1 MSASVNT
8 IKRLLW
14 VLLGVFALAYII
26 SLNIENHFVDVN
38 TKWLSNDFLFAIVGG
53 AFASLVI
60 VLVCEYIRYRQLKF
74 ATETA
79 LFSNLGNL
87 YGQFLIIRS
96 NCKRAL
102 NSYTLVADN
111 LIQPSCNNAM
121 MFADYINGTDYTAFC
136 DKSKIK
142 DLLVRYKTGK
152 YQIMKSVLFGFVNL
166 QIAIHTD
173 KIELLKQKNNSGVTS
188 DSPNV
193 NKTLKK
199 VIEQTT
205 TILTYLDQIISQ
217 IDNELG
223 NRYHWQD
230 VKQTLNTYQE
240 NFVEQHLDDYL
251 KEDVVV
257 F

>member
-1 MSASVNT
+1 MNTSINT

-14 VLLGVFALAYII
+14 VLLGVFALTYII
-26 SLNIENHFVDVN
+26 SLNIENHFVAVN
-38 TKWLSNDFLFAIVGG
+38 TKWLSNDFLFVIVGG

-87 YGQFLIIRS
+87 FGQFLIIRS

-102 NSYTLVADN
+102 NNHTLVADN
-111 LIQPSCNNAM
+111 LIQPTCNNAM
-121 MFADYINGTDYTAFC
+121 MFADYINGTDYTTFC

-142 DLLVRYKTGK
+142 DLLVRYKTEK
-152 YQIMKSVLFGFVNL
+152 YHIMKFVLFGFVNL

-173 KIELLKQKNNSGVTS
+173 EIELLNQKNNSGVTS

-217 IDNELG
+217 FDNEMG

-230 VKQTLNTYQE
+230 VKQTFNTYQE

-251 KEDVVV
+251 KEDVIL